1 MVLLQKKTMKTKF
14 LIILLSITSI
24 VHAQSYKS
32 DYFSLK
38 HTNVPER
45 LIYDQIKSYN
55 FNSSS
60 VGEYLPYDAISRNT
74 LVLSSYKNAINAD
87 MKVQVDYGPF
97 QIIEE
102 KTKTNSKT
110 EEVNGVKVTTTTY
123 SREVTFRFPISYRA
137 TNTKNGVTIWNGQLL
152 NTIVQYINSPEY
164 STEAE
169 AVNYISKNK
178 PTLYTNKTND
188 IVNDFTGN
196 QNAYFK
202 RSIDFYPTQTEVE
215 MYKFKKWKQDDEYN
229 AHVKTVVAAFSQAT
243 YDEST
248 TLILNKIRGDIDYF
262 NSFEGKFNP
271 TDKSDDILYWGNYMN
286 LASIYYALD
295 NTEKADF
302 YINKILDS
310 SKKKTE
316 TTKALKSYVTS
327 LKNKFA
333 KHYVTDRHFTY
344 NPVVDYRLTGKKINS
359 DAASTSESM
368 AGSMVSGDMI
378 VSDYII
384 TLENKER
391 LGKIIVDNIT
401 GQLQFLPKE
410 DPSKVEILSPVSILA
425 FKKDSIEYVMQKN
438 FSDERNPVK
447 QFFKVVYKSK
457 KIMLLEYVNNYL
469 TPQEAYT
476 GVVRP
481 NEPGITFFAGFG
493 LKKRV
498 AKYFADCPEVSK
510 KASNGDYGGA
520 MSNKIVEKYTQMC
533 IDYDACK

>member
-1 MVLLQKKTMKTKF
+1 MKIKYLITLLCISN
-14 LIILLSITSI
+14 IIS
-24 VHAQSYKS
+24 AQSYKS
-32 DYFSLK
+32 DFFSLK
-38 HTNVPER
+38 HSNIPER

-55 FNSSS
+55 FNTTS

-74 LVLSSYKNAINAD
+74 LGLNAYKNTVNAD

-97 QIIEE
+97 QLIEE
-102 KTKTNSKT
+102 KTKASSKT
-110 EEVNGVKVTTTTY
+110 EEVNGVKTTTTTY
-123 SREVTFRFPISYRA
+123 SREITFRFPISYVA
-137 TNTKNGVTIWNGQLL
+137 TNTKNGVTIWNGQLQ
-152 NTIVQYINSPEY
+152 NTAVQYINSPEY
-164 STEAE
+164 GTEAE
-169 AVNYISKNK
+169 AVNYIIKNK
-178 PTLYTNKTND
+178 LTLYTNKTTE
-188 IVNDFTGN
+188 IVNGFTGN

-202 RSIDFYPTQTEVE
+202 RNIDFYPTQTEME

-229 AHVKTVVAAFSQAT
+229 AHIKTVIAAFNQAT

-248 TLILNKIRGDIDYF
+248 NLIFNKIKSDIEYF

-271 TDKSDDILYWGNYMN
+271 TDKDDDILYWGNYMN
-286 LASIYYALD
+286 LASIYYSLD

-316 TTKALKSYVTS
+316 TTKALKSYVTI

-333 KHYVTDRHFTY
+333 KHYLTDRHFTY
-344 NPVVDYRLTGKKINS
+344 NPVVDYKLTGKKINS
-359 DAASTSESM
+359 DAASASESI
-368 AGSMVSGDMI
+368 AGSMASGDI
-378 VSDYII
+378 VVSDYII

-391 LGKIIVDNIT
+391 LGKIVTDNIS

-410 DPSKVEILSPVSILA
+410 DPSKVEIISPVSILA
-425 FKKDSIEYVMQKN
+425 FKKDSIEYEVQKN
-438 FSDERNPVK
+438 FSDPRNPIK
-447 QFFKVVYKSK
+447 QFYKVVYKST
-457 KIMLLEYVNNYL
+457 KIKLLEYVNNYL

-498 AKYFADCPEVSK
+498 AKYFEDCPEVSK

-520 MSNKIVEKYTQMC
+520 MSNKILEKYTQMC
-533 IDYDACK
+533 KDYDACK